1 MCQTALAFGTFVRY
15 RWVIGGLRLRAG
27 SEVGRGRT
35 RIRVLIAIEEEYRSY
50 REVIAACIRLLRPHV
65 EVSSTATEGL
75 ERKAA
80 ILDPHLIISSRPKTA
95 IPSPPIVWI
104 MVPTEAPTRP
114 TEIWLGEGPGGEVA
128 PEADVVGLLAQVID
142 GIEETLAA
150 AGDPNEILARPE
162 WLGSSIPRPDRAVPD
177 TQPDE
182 GYLRQSSP
190 HPFNLEGTSFGIP

>member
-15 RWVIGGLRLRAG
+15 RWVIGGLRLRAS

-35 RIRVLIAIEEEYRSY
+35 RIRVLVAIEEEYRSY

-104 MVPTEAPTRP
+104 RVPTEAPTRP

-142 GIEETLAA
+142 RIEEKLAA
-150 AGDPNEILARPE
+150 AEGTNEILARSE
-162 WLGSSIPRPDRAVPD
+162 GSGDITRHEDRPGPNTESDGVSARR
-177 TQPDE
+177 T
-182 GYLRQSSP
+182 SP
-190 HPFNLEGTSFGIP
+190 HLFEERGFGIP